1 MKTDDGRYYAFG
13 FFRED
18 GGWNDSYQGPVVR
31 KDWLDECGLE
41 IPETISEFENV
52 IRVFNEKYGAT
63 FNSSFSVRYKA
74 EGVAGAFGAY
84 GERGCRERLVCEVT
98 VRSASARRSRSGA

>member
-63 FNSSFSVRYKA
+63 FNPHFQSDIRRRA
-74 EGVAGAFGAY
+74 LQARLAHMGTRMPGTAGM
-84 GERGCRERLVCEVT
+84 
-98 VRSASARRSRSGA
+98 

>member
-1 MKTDDGRYYAFG
+1 M
-13 FFRED
+13 
-18 GGWNDSYQGPVVR
+18 R

-74 EGVAGAFGAY
+74 EGLAG
-84 GERGCRERLVCEVT
+84 RLAHMGT
-98 VRSASARRSRSGA
+98 RMPGTAGM